1 MLERYIGS
9 RAFEDYADQLSVYAV
24 HPGNITT
31 AGSIG
36 AMQGLG
42 LDPETTP
49 MPDSLELAAATFLW
63 LTARNAEWLS
73 GRSVSLSCMR
83 SWSYSFTATSRR
95 RGISTRLWKRRRK
108 SCGIIYSSRSSR
120 APESSLRDSV
130 RCHRSTALSMA
141 TSFK

>member
-49 MPDSLELAAATFLW
+49 MPDSLELAAATILW

-73 GRSVSLSCMR
+73 GRSVSFFLHAFR
-83 SWSYSFTATSRR
+83 VLLFHSYVQ
-95 RGISTRLWKRRRK
+95 
-108 SCGIIYSSRSSR
+108 
-120 APESSLRDSV
+120 APWDLNEVMEKKEEIVRDNLLVTKLAGPGKQS
-130 RCHRSTALSMA
+130 
-141 TSFK
+141 K